1 MSFLPSTKQ
10 ETLCIHQLI
19 TCHAFLEFLALVV
32 AGCTSS
38 SSSIL
43 NLYLISLS
51 YQQGT
56 PIKSSSQVNPNLTAT
71 FNNLVNGTL
80 LEVRTGYFG
89 LCVTH
94 AGGIWMCSSDSVGLA
109 RQFQLFED
117 PLNLISASQK
127 FKDGI
132 VFSGLMYV
140 IKH

>member
-1 MSFLPSTKQ
+1 MANARFTTSFRRLMPSLSYQ
-10 ETLCIHQLI
+10 HTLIASLLCAVILYS
-19 TCHAFLEFLALVV
+19 LVV

-38 SSSIL
+38 SSSIPS
-43 NLYLISLS
+43 LYLVSLS

-71 FNNLVNGTL
+71 FNNLVNGTS

-109 RQFQLFED
+109 R
-117 PLNLISASQK
+117 
-127 FKDGI
+127 
-132 VFSGLMYV
+132 
-140 IKH
+140 